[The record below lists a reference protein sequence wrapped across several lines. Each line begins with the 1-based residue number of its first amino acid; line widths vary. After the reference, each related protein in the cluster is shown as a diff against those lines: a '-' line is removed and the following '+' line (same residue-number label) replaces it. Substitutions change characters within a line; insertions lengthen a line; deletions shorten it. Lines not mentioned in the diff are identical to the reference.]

1 MKLLLLFILAG
12 TFSFANAQTKTT
24 ILANFNPA
32 GLGLDV
38 ISLTI
43 PADLQ
48 TKSSKITYVKN
59 EYGNGRYSIIG
70 FGADDKLSYASTNKL
85 GVTRDIIVVY
95 NNYTKDGGRSSLI
108 AEENCSWCA
117 CVKACAVACQT
128 NWCNIA
134 CLLGCIEY

>member
-1 MKLLLLFILAG
+1 MKLLLTFILAG
-12 TFSFANAQTKTT
+12 AFSFANAQTKTT

-59 EYGNGRYSIIG
+59 EYSNGKYSVIG
-70 FGADDKLSYASTNKL
+70 YGTDNKLSYASTNKL
-85 GVTRDIIVVY
+85 GVARDIIVVY
-95 NNYTKDGGRSSLI
+95 DNYTKDGGRSSLI
-108 AEENCSWCA
+108 AGDDCSWCA
-117 CVKACAVACQT
+117 CVKARAVACQT

-134 CLLGCIEY
+134 CLLGCIE